1 MRRARVRRGGFEA
14 RRGVGRAGGRRLSVG
29 AGAQPSTRG
38 AQTRPRGRR
47 TVGGDRVKGRTGGEE
62 QGELGAGG
70 GEEEG
75 RG

>member
-1 MRRARVRRGGFEA
+1 MRTARARREGFEA
-14 RRGVGRAGGRRLSVG
+14 RRGAGRAGGRWLSVG

-38 AQTRPRGRR
+38 AQPLPRGRR
-47 TVGGDRVKGRTGGEE
+47 RVGGDRVRGRLGGEE
-62 QGELGAGG
+62 QGELGPGG